1 MIKQL
6 SLLLF
11 LFIFLA
17 GIAKAQNWGGGIDGE
32 QFNWGFSFQANTS
45 EYKITKTRNWRDP
58 YFDEGLGKYVTNPLS
73 SIAAVPTMG
82 FGIGFVLN
90 SKVTNNLDV
99 RFTPTLVFND
109 RVINYNYVFPSANNV
124 MTEPLIQKK
133 VQATMVELP
142 LGLKLKSDRLLN
154 FRAYLLGGLKYSMDL
169 ASGKKNNDADAA
181 PINKLLKNK
190 QNYLSYEAGA
200 GFDIYFEYFKMSPE
214 VKLSY
219 SFNDVLKH
227 DANPYSNPIDKAKL
241 RHFTFSL
248 FFE

>member
-1 MIKQL
+1 MIKKL
-6 SLLLF
+6 LLLF
-11 LFIFLA
+11 LFILSA
-17 GIAKAQNWGGGIDGE
+17 SSGKAQNWGGGIDDE
-32 QFNWGFSFQANTS
+32 NFNWGFSFQANTS

-58 YFDEGLGKYVTNPLS
+58 YFDEGLGAYVTNPLS
-73 SIAAVPTMG
+73 SVAAVPTTG

-90 SKVTNNLDV
+90 SNISKNLDL

-109 RVINYNYVFPSANNV
+109 RVVNYNYTSPSTGNV

-154 FRAYLLGGLKYSMDL
+154 FRAYMLGGLKYSMDL
-169 ASGKKNNDADAA
+169 ASSKKNNDADAA

-190 QNYLSYEAGA
+190 QNFLSYEAGV
-200 GFDIYFEYFKMSPE
+200 GIDIYFEYFKMSPE

-219 SFNDVLKH
+219 SFNDIMKY
-227 DANPYSNPIDKAKL
+227 DGTPYSNPIDKAKL